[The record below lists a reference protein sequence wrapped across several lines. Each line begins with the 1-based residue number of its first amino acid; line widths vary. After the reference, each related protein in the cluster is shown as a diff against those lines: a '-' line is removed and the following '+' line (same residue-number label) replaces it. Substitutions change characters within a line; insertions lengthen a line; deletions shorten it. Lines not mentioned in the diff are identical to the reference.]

1 MFDFFDVFGAVALW
15 LSWNK
20 FVSALTTVS
29 HCPLT
34 VHLWR
39 LVGVLDIFCL
49 QDVYSMDSLIIF
61 FLPSLFY
68 LFWTDDLPV
77 SIQ

>member
-39 LVGVLDIFCL
+39 LVGVLDIFLLARC
-49 QDVYSMDSLIIF
+49 V
-61 FLPSLFY
+61 
-68 LFWTDDLPV
+68 
-77 SIQ
+77 